1 MTTLFWLRYPF
12 LLCFL
17 ALVVG
22 FVYLTYIRNG
32 KSRWL

>member
-17 ALVVG
+17 AAAAFLA
-22 FVYLTYIRNG
+22 YASYKRNG
-32 KSRWL
+32 KSKWL